1 MRGGELES
9 YWIESRLCVT
19 VNFCYAIV
27 NKAGC
32 LGSNYCSR
40 GETLIAVNLSEE
52 GGRARDSSARVRFHR
67 RKQKKKKIEPGSQR
81 ATARSRE

>member
-9 YWIESRLCVT
+9 CWIESRLCVT

-40 GETLIAVNLSEE
+40 GEALIAVNLSGR
-52 GGRARDSSARVRFHR
+52 GGDEHETRRHAFDFTGGNRKKNRARESACNSPV
-67 RKQKKKKIEPGSQR
+67 P
-81 ATARSRE
+81 

>member
-19 VNFCYAIV
+19 VDSCYAIV

-40 GETLIAVNLSEE
+40 GESLIAANLSEE
-52 GGRARDSSARVRFHR
+52 GGGGENEHETSRHAFDFTGGSR
-67 RKQKKKKIEPGSQR
+67 KKK
-81 ATARSRE
+81 